1 MNAALPV
8 LVSLGFG
15 ALYGYTVS
23 FHGGPGAAIG
33 ALVAAIFV
41 AAFLIPARLFRYS
54 RTDAAPVVLTQLS
67 RRWILAACLSLGAAL
82 LVALSTPWTKP
93 LQLAEELYLYSM
105 VAILVFH
112 GLAGL
117 YADHIVY
124 LQVTKQYN
132 SNQLLAITMLLVTL
146 FIVLILYFLSFDF
159 TASREPYVYVRDLA
173 VVTLAITGFG
183 WHAFRIAHH

>member
-1 MNAALPV
+1 MDLALPV

-23 FHGGPGAAIG
+23 FHGGPGIAVGLATAVVFAI
-33 ALVAAIFV
+33 
-41 AAFLIPARLFRYS
+41 AFLVPARLFRYDI
-54 RTDAAPVVLTQLS
+54 TNAAPVVLSQLG
-67 RRWILAACLSLGAAL
+67 RRWLLASGLSLAAGL
-82 LVALSTPWTKP
+82 LVAMATPWNRP
-93 LQLAEELYLYSM
+93 LQLAEELYMYSV

-132 SNQLLAITMLLVTL
+132 SNQLLAITMMLVVL
-146 FIVLILYFLSFDF
+146 FILLTLYFLGFDF

-173 VVTLAITGFG
+173 LVTLAFTGFG

>member
-1 MNAALPV
+1 MNVALPL

-23 FHGGPGAAIG
+23 YHGGPGAALG
-33 ALVAAIFV
+33 LVTAVIF
-41 AAFLIPARLFRYS
+41 AGAFLIPARFFRYS
-54 RTDAAPVVLTQLS
+54 RTDAAPVVMSQLGK
-67 RRWILAACLSLGAAL
+67 RWLLATGLSLAAAL
-82 LVALSTPWTKP
+82 LVALATPSKAP
-93 LQLAEELYLYSM
+93 LQLAEELYMYSV

-117 YADHIVY
+117 YADHVVY
-124 LQVTKQYN
+124 LQETKQYN

-146 FIVLILYFLSFDF
+146 FMLLLLYFLSFDF
-159 TASREPYVYVRDLA
+159 AANREPAIYVRDLA
-173 VVTLAITGFG
+173 LVTLAFVGFG